1 MIVAVA
7 LPICCAVR
15 ACQCTASAAAMSEIF
30 MVGVVFVC
38 GSCYISR
45 KSIFGKLGA
54 SAADVDAGIA
64 GCERVENAAGAK
76 AGGRASSMMEFAL
89 IFVSRA

>member
-1 MIVAVA
+1 M
-7 LPICCAVR
+7 PICCAVR
-15 ACQCTASAAAMSEIF
+15 SCQCAASAAAMSEIF
-30 MVGVVFVC
+30 MVGVIFVC

-64 GCERVENAAGAK
+64 GRERMENSAFAK
-76 AGGRASSMMEFAL
+76 AVGRASSMMEFAL
-89 IFVSRA
+89 IFVIRA